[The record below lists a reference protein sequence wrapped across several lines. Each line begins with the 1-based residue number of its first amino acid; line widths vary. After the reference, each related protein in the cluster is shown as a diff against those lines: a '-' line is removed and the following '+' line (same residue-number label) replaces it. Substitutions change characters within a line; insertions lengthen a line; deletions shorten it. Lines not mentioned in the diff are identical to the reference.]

1 MTASAKNY
9 PLASV
14 RALALHAQGLTNPN
28 SSDTPSTPDAILSM
42 VERIGCVQIDTL
54 QMVRRSQYVTLWS
67 RLGNYDPSDLDA
79 LASGP
84 DNRRLFEYWMHAACI
99 IPFSEYR
106 YRLPLMRRYRDGSAG
121 WYKKW
126 IKEPGNAELVK
137 TVINHIRDNGPA
149 RSADFEHRQQRS
161 DGWWDWKPAKR
172 ALEHLYNQGDLMI
185 ANRVNFQRVYDIKSN
200 VVPDN
205 VDTSEPSYDETA
217 LHMLE
222 LSMRAL
228 GVCEPAHLGSYVGI
242 KRTQARPFVEQMMAN
257 GTLIS
262 VQSCLFDGKIR
273 ELVVHKE
280 DVKLLDQ
287 AADGDIRP
295 RRTTFLSPFDNLFW
309 AGDRDV
315 RFWGFRQVLEAYKP
329 KDSRIWGY
337 FCLPILYEDRLIG
350 RFDPKLER
358 RDGVLRLRSLLLEP
372 EVSPTDEM
380 AASVAEAMRDFMKFH
395 NAKNLV
401 IETTTSESFSDK
413 IMMAL

>member
-1 MTASAKNY
+1 
-9 PLASV
+9 
-14 RALALHAQGLTNPN
+14 
-28 SSDTPSTPDAILSM
+28 
-42 VERIGCVQIDTL
+42 
-54 QMVRRSQYVTLWS
+54 
-67 RLGNYDPSDLDA
+67 
-79 LASGP
+79 
-84 DNRRLFEYWMHAACI
+84 
-99 IPFSEYR
+99 
-106 YRLPLMRRYRDGSAG
+106 
-121 WYKKW
+121 
-126 IKEPGNAELVK
+126 
-137 TVINHIRDNGPA
+137 
-149 RSADFEHRQQRS
+149 
-161 DGWWDWKPAKR
+161 
-172 ALEHLYNQGDLMI
+172 MI

-242 KRTQARPFVEQMMAN
+242 KRTQAKPFVEQMMAN
-257 GTLIS
+257 GTLVS